1 MEGSKKR
8 GMGVVGNGTEW
19 GKRGSRGEGWVR
31 RGRKG
36 MGRLRE
42 GRGEGTE
49 WRGEDHTASSSKP
62 L

>member
-19 GKRGSRGEGWVR
+19 GKRGSRGDGWIG
-31 RGRKG
+31 RGGKG
-36 MGRLRE
+36 WGGE
-42 GRGEGTE
+42 GRDRRE
-49 WRGEDHTASSSKP
+49 WRGEDHTASISTP